1 MAMTRTIPG
10 ILGVALLALALA
22 ALCSACGGG
31 NDEPDCD
38 RDDPC
43 VTASAT
49 PTRAVSPT
57 PTPAATAAP
66 TATSTAAPTETPT
79 AAPSPSPKPTAT
91 ASHTPVPT
99 ATPTLTAT
107 PTPTQTPTP
116 TATATRSATPGA
128 TPTLAAGACLPTGSL
143 AALISGTNVDAY
155 VPNGGW
161 EGPQDNV
168 QLVPVEGTH
177 SKATIKIPVVKGH
190 GSAALVGVDSCSANS
205 ATGTTVCVNSG
216 NDVYIIKG
224 STVTATLTDD
234 ASIELAYSGGTCF
247 TCGVVVDSTTNTA
260 LLAGGFQAPSGVT
273 LAFQPLDLATKSFG
287 TKISSARPPSEGVA
301 FDPIRHLILSA
312 NEFAAFEIIQTQPA
326 PASFVNDI
334 TGGKFDATAE
344 DCTTGITVTTDED
357 TNMLFVADLTQAVFT
372 PGPPGSTH
380 GSWSGPS
387 QFQTFA
393 DFNFMGFPPQ
403 FGAAGVAIA
412 PNTHVG
418 IVTAEFGGNGIGAIR
433 MPATSVKGVVPAVAD
448 WARADLPNEPDGMMF
463 NTGLDPHTSTAYVS
477 PNSSKPFGIVTDV
490 RLTESGAI
498 APPAYFAVVD
508 LEGLLAAPRTA
519 ATHRVAP
526 SFDLIG
532 SGVVRY
538 VLIH

>member
-10 ILGVALLALALA
+10 ILGVALALALA

-57 PTPAATAAP
+57 PTPAATGAP
-66 TATSTAAPTETPT
+66 TATSSAAPTETPT
-79 AAPSPSPKPTAT
+79 AAPSPSPTPTAT

-155 VPNGGW
+155 VPNGSW
-161 EGPQDNV
+161 AAPQDNV
-168 QLVPVEGTH
+168 QLVPVEGTGH

-224 STVTATLTDD
+224 STLTATLTDD
-234 ASIELAYSGGTCF
+234 ASLEFGYSGGSCF
-247 TCGVVVDSTTNTA
+247 TCGVLVDSITNTA
-260 LLAGGFQAPSGVT
+260 LLSGGFQALSGVV
-273 LAFQPLDLATKSFG
+273 AFQPLDLSTNRFGAKIRSSF
-287 TKISSARPPSEGVA
+287 PPSEGVA

-312 NEFAAFEIIQTQPA
+312 NDEVEFFVIVQTEPS
-326 PASFVNDI
+326 PVSFINSS
-334 TGGKFDATAE
+334 TRGAFDATGE
-344 DCTTGITVTTDED
+344 DCTTGISVTTVEG
-357 TNMLFVADLTQAVFT
+357 TNELFVADLTQAVFT
-372 PGPPGSTH
+372 PPTPTSRGD
-380 GSWSGPS
+380 WSAPS
-387 QFQTFA
+387 QFQTIA
-393 DFNFMGFPPQ
+393 DFDFKGFPAQ

-418 IVTAEFGGNGIGAIR
+418 LVAAEFGGNGIGAIR
-433 MPATSVKGVVPAVAD
+433 MPATSVKGVVPAIAD

-477 PNSSKPFGIVTDV
+477 PTSNKPFGIVTDV
-490 RLTESGAI
+490 PLTNSGAI
-498 APPAYFAVVD
+498 APPAYFAVID
-508 LEGLLAAPRTA
+508 LEGLLAAPRTPG
-519 ATHRVAP
+519 THRVVP
-526 SFDLIG
+526 SFDLVG